1 MSMDWEKIE
10 KSKREERTRLADL
23 PIGEKFRILDQ
34 MRGRA
39 AAIKAPKKPTNK
51 KDQAARKKD

>member
-1 MSMDWEKIE
+1 MSTDWEKIE
-10 KSKREERTRLADL
+10 KSKREERDRLTDL

-39 AAIKAPKKPTNK
+39 AAIKAHKKLTVE
-51 KDQAARKKD
+51 KDEAAREKG

>member
-1 MSMDWEKIE
+1 MSTDWEKIE

-23 PIGEKFRILDQ
+23 PIGDKFRILDQ

-39 AAIKAPKKPTNK
+39 AAIKAQKKPIFK
-51 KDQAARKKD
+51 KDQAQREKG